1 MGRLLL
7 SGARRFS
14 SANFCSLQARQVTH
28 CSIAS
33 NITSRPSQLQARPA
47 QIFSTAT
54 TYPARFVATSL
65 FRAELAKSHKPFATM
80 ACTDQLPAAVQGLT
94 LHQTDER
101 SRFPDCYPSLN
112 PVDIYREH
120 IAEKLGAAAGIEPE
134 KIYTRLNWTNT
145 LDKGDLVL
153 PVSRRVRC
161 MFSCE
166 EGG

>member
-14 SANFCSLQARQVTH
+14 NVNFHSLQAHPVTH
-28 CSIAS
+28 CSIAV
-33 NITSRPSQLQARPA
+33 NITSRPLQLQSRPA
-47 QIFSTAT
+47 QIISTAG
-54 TYPARFVATSL
+54 RSLATWPL
-65 FRAELAKSHKPFATM
+65 RAELAKSHKTFATM
-80 ACTDQLPAAVQGLT
+80 TFTDQLPAAVQGLT

-153 PVSRRVRC
+153 PVSLENVVWC
-161 MFSCE
+161 CE
-166 EGG
+166 EQDG